1 MYSKICTLCTLFNFS
16 SKKYP
21 YFGLFI
27 DISTFFKGRGLS
39 QKYIQI
45 RIFIRDYLTR
55 RNRNKTLIKV
65 ENYAPIALLNK
76 S

>member
-1 MYSKICTLCTLFNFS
+1 MHIIQFFIKKIPLLRSFYRYLN
-16 SKKYP
+16 
-21 YFGLFI
+21 I
-27 DISTFFKGRGLS
+27 FFKRRGLS

>member
-1 MYSKICTLCTLFNFS
+1 MHIIQFSIKKIPLLRSFYRYLNILF
-16 SKKYP
+16 KR
-21 YFGLFI
+21 
-27 DISTFFKGRGLS
+27 RGLS

>member
-1 MYSKICTLCTLFNFS
+1 MHIIQFFIKKIPLLRSFYRYLNILF
-16 SKKYP
+16 KR
-21 YFGLFI
+21 
-27 DISTFFKGRGLS
+27 RGLS